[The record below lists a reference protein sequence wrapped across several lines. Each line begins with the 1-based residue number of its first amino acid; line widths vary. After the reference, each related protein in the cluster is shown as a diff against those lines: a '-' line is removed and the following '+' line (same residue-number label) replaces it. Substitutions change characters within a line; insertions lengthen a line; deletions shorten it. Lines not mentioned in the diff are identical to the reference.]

1 MAKESHGSSRAKS
14 VLGGHGSKSKSKSS
28 KGKKPHELH
37 IRAGK
42 SGGHIVRHSFKPDA
56 DTGESPE
63 DEEHVLPDQASMLQ
77 HVEENTD
84 NNPAPP
90 PAPDP
95 AAAAGPAPAPAAGG
109 AAAPPPGM

>member
-1 MAKESHGSSRAKS
+1 MAKESHGSSRAKA
-14 VLGGHGSKSKSKSS
+14 VLGGHGSKSKSKS

-56 DTGESPE
+56 DTGESQE

-77 HVEENTD
+77 HVADNTD
-84 NNPAPP
+84 NNPAPA

-95 AAAAGPAPAPAAGG
+95 AAAAAGPTPAPAGPQ
-109 AAAPPPGM
+109 AAPPGM